1 MFYKEDCR
9 FRSTWQ
15 HNWALMLFNV
25 SYTTTADSWRIET
38 LFFLSL
44 FTRTAE
50 LGDYDASKHTY
61 GYISEFRFIP
71 NQTKDLEHRIG
82 ELHKQLK
89 GVGQAQAE
97 VNYLDKVK
105 WLDLYGVDLHPV
117 LVSYRAT
124 RKDNNKC

>member
-1 MFYKEDCR
+1 MF
-9 FRSTWQ
+9 
-15 HNWALMLFNV
+15 
-25 SYTTTADSWRIET
+25 
-38 LFFLSL
+38 SL
-44 FTRTAE
+44 FIHTTAE

-97 VNYLDKVK
+97 FNYLDKVK

-117 LVSYRAT
+117 LVSYR
-124 RKDNNKC
+124 DNNKC